1 MRALSISELSFVSGG
16 MEEVVV
22 SAPRIKPGVIFI
34 TDTMAIM
41 NLLDQMDRYGSGSGG
56 GEVLDEVVIEAARD
70 GDEAIDNT
78 PGYPVEHQKGLGISD
93 YQEAWQKV
101 LSKMSAA
108 ELTAF
113 SGALAK
119 VAADAKEMKEKG
131 ASDRLAQLAAA
142 VLVGDSIGAAFAS
155 NQASDNLRGK
165 SMALFEGL
173 ITKAYAAA
181 AALPGGI

>member
-70 GDEAIDNT
+70 GKDYCTFSPDIVPESCKQHDKDYSKDSELSRKEADDRFLENMKK
-78 PGYPVEHQKGLGISD
+78 EL
-93 YQEAWQKV
+93 
-101 LSKMSAA
+101 A
-108 ELTAF
+108 E
-113 SGALAK
+113 K
-119 VAADAKEMKEKG
+119 NPDMPKWV
-131 ASDRLAQLAAA
+131 R
-142 VLVGDSIGAAFAS
+142 DSIANTYYKAVRENGHDS
-155 NQASDNLRGK
+155 YKGK
-165 SMALFEGL
+165 GVNDRVVREGDD
-173 ITKAYAAA
+173 I
-181 AALPGGI
+181 PRVPRF

>member
-70 GDEAIDNT
+70 GKNYCTFSPDIVPESCKQHDKDYSKDSELSRKEADDRFLENMKK
-78 PGYPVEHQKGLGISD
+78 EL
-93 YQEAWQKV
+93 
-101 LSKMSAA
+101 A
-108 ELTAF
+108 E
-113 SGALAK
+113 K
-119 VAADAKEMKEKG
+119 NPDMPKWV
-131 ASDRLAQLAAA
+131 R
-142 VLVGDSIGAAFAS
+142 DSIANTYYKAVREFGHFHYE
-155 NQASDNLRGK
+155 GK
-165 SMALFEGL
+165 GTNDRVVREGDD
-173 ITKAYAAA
+173 I
-181 AALPGGI
+181 PRIPRF

>member
-70 GDEAIDNT
+70 GKDYCTFSPDIVPESCKQHDKDYSKDSELSRKEADDIFLENMKK
-78 PGYPVEHQKGLGISD
+78 EL
-93 YQEAWQKV
+93 
-101 LSKMSAA
+101 A
-108 ELTAF
+108 E
-113 SGALAK
+113 K
-119 VAADAKEMKEKG
+119 NPDMPKWV
-131 ASDRLAQLAAA
+131 R
-142 VLVGDSIGAAFAS
+142 DSIANTYYKAVREFGHFHYE
-155 NQASDNLRGK
+155 GK
-165 SMALFEGL
+165 GTNDRVVREGDD
-173 ITKAYAAA
+173 I
-181 AALPGGI
+181 PRIPRF

>member
-70 GDEAIDNT
+70 GKDYCTFSPDIVPESCKQHDKDYSKDSELSRKEADDRFLENMKK
-78 PGYPVEHQKGLGISD
+78 EL
-93 YQEAWQKV
+93 
-101 LSKMSAA
+101 A
-108 ELTAF
+108 E
-113 SGALAK
+113 K
-119 VAADAKEMKEKG
+119 NPDMPKWV
-131 ASDRLAQLAAA
+131 R
-142 VLVGDSIGAAFAS
+142 DSIANTYYKAVREFGHFHYE
-155 NQASDNLRGK
+155 GK
-165 SMALFEGL
+165 GTNDRVVREGDD
-173 ITKAYAAA
+173 I
-181 AALPGGI
+181 PRIPRF

>member
-1 MRALSISELSFVSGG
+1 MTLVETSHVAGG
-16 MEEVVV
+16 DSDSLDEVVV
-22 SAPRIKPGVIFI
+22 SATRLKPQS
-34 TDTMAIM
+34 
-41 NLLDQMDRYGSGSGG
+41 LDLQSLQDHLDRQMGLQHWYFYGGAGG
-56 GEVLDEVVIEAARD
+56 G
-70 GDEAIDNT
+70 GEAIDNT

-93 YQEAWQKV
+93 YQEAWQKL

-119 VAADAKEMKEKG
+119 AAADAKGMKEKG

>member
-70 GDEAIDNT
+70 GKDYCTFSPDIVPESCKQHDKDYSKDSELSRKEADDRFLENMKK
-78 PGYPVEHQKGLGISD
+78 EL
-93 YQEAWQKV
+93 
-101 LSKMSAA
+101 A
-108 ELTAF
+108 E
-113 SGALAK
+113 K
-119 VAADAKEMKEKG
+119 NPDMPKWV
-131 ASDRLAQLAAA
+131 R
-142 VLVGDSIGAAFAS
+142 DSIANTYYKAVRENGHDS
-155 NQASDNLRGK
+155 YKGK
-165 SMALFEGL
+165 GVNDRVVREGDD
-173 ITKAYAAA
+173 I
-181 AALPGGI
+181 PRIPRF